1 MSIMINNVTREP
13 QLNMLH
19 DSALMSSEYGSGKIS
34 IRTKAS
40 HVTFDGTLLQP
51 DDVDF
56 PKLPPGQ
63 RRWGNPTS
71 EGSVATISHARA
83 MGGLSP
89 QKHTTRLKSI
99 SICIP
104 LDGDGT
110 ARVAVYAGG
119 TLERGPQSGVPAKL
133 LYDFGRT
140 AKSDSSWLT
149 LKHPGDGVEVP
160 ANTPLWL
167 AWKGTAN
174 IVYQEYRESRND
186 FQTVRG
192 RWDSKAI
199 DHNVDQAWPETWP
212 ADDGGGFDSA
222 WYSCYLTLE
231 QMP

>member
-1 MSIMINNVTREP
+1 NWLLAAGKLSASHGLTSRQIGRWDLFHVGRGLCAHVELPGGWHVFQVSDLDKYDDAKSFVDALTMPTIENGVAQGVTTSGDRVAVNLKTMSITINNVTREP

-89 QKHTTRLKSI
+89 QKHTTRL
-99 SICIP
+99 
-104 LDGDGT
+104 
-110 ARVAVYAGG
+110 
-119 TLERGPQSGVPAKL
+119 
-133 LYDFGRT
+133 
-140 AKSDSSWLT
+140 
-149 LKHPGDGVEVP
+149 
-160 ANTPLWL
+160 
-167 AWKGTAN
+167 
-174 IVYQEYRESRND
+174 
-186 FQTVRG
+186 
-192 RWDSKAI
+192 
-199 DHNVDQAWPETWP
+199 
-212 ADDGGGFDSA
+212 
-222 WYSCYLTLE
+222 
-231 QMP
+231 